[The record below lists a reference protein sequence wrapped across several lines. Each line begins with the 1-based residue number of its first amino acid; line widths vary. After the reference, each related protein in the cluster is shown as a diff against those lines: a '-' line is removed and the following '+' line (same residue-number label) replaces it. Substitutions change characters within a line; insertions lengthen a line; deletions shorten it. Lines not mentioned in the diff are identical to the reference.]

1 MANWQGFILTEKGL
15 NLQAKI
21 NAGLATLNFTKI
33 SIGSGS
39 SSSSLTDLVKREKDL
54 TIASCTVDGSTVKLV
69 STLTNTGITKP
80 FKERELGLFATDPD
94 DGEIMFAYMMD
105 PDPDTMP
112 AEGSTTAVSKRMTL
126 NLTFSNTGNVSAVLD
141 SGQLVTFADIKTA
154 TNDAEFDDNSDSKI
168 TSTSWVRGILNNWK
182 SFKISQVSDFAE
194 GIIQKLA
201 LTSTVTAINALQT
214 NSWFGQLLKMVL
226 TTSGV
231 KYNIAQ
237 NGYVCLGSFFGGLII
252 QWGSSVLNINGMTQ
266 SVQLPIAI
274 NLALAANVSMRSG
287 DFPGYVA
294 CPYWSECTQNTIN
307 ITPDYE
313 INQGYAGTGQAVV
326 TWILLAV

>member
-1 MANWQGFILTEKGL
+1 MANWQGFTLTEKGL

-39 SSSSLTDLVKREKDL
+39 SNSSLTDLVKREKDL
-54 TIASCTVDGSTVKLV
+54 TIASCTVDGSIVKLV

-80 FKERELGLFATDPD
+80 FKERELGLFATDPN
-94 DGEIMFAYMMD
+94 DGEIMFAYMTD
-105 PDPDTMP
+105 TDPDTMP
-112 AEGSTTAVSKRMTL
+112 AEGSTTVVSKRITL

-154 TNDAEFDDNSDSKI
+154 TNDAEFNDNSDSKI

-226 TTSGV
+226 TASGV

-237 NGYVCLGSFFGGLII
+237 NGYVCLGSFFGGLIM
-252 QWGSSVLNINGMTQ
+252 QWGLIPDRTGATYVCT
-266 SVQLPIAI
+266 LPITVSKGLLVLAGDPGVAAI
-274 NLALAANVSMRSG
+274 SYGASFKTNASV
-287 DFPGYVA
+287 
-294 CPYWSECTQNTIN
+294 
-307 ITPDYE
+307 E
-313 INQGYAGTGQAVV
+313 IFSSQP
-326 TWILLAV
+326 TWKQSTFYLAVGEK

>member
-1 MANWQGFILTEKGL
+1 MANWQGFTLTEKGL

-39 SSSSLTDLVKREKDL
+39 SNSSLTDLVKREKDL
-54 TIASCTVDGSTVKLV
+54 TIASCTVDGSIVKLV

-80 FKERELGLFATDPD
+80 FKERELGLFATDPN
-94 DGEIMFAYMMD
+94 DGEIMFAYMTD
-105 PDPDTMP
+105 TDPDTMP
-112 AEGSTTAVSKRMTL
+112 AEGSTTVVSKRMTL

-154 TNDAEFDDNSDSKI
+154 TNDAEFNDNSDSKI

-226 TTSGV
+226 TASGV

-237 NGYVCLGSFFGGLII
+237 NGYVCLGSFFGGLIM
-252 QWGSSVLNINGMTQ
+252 QWGLIPDRTGATYVCT
-266 SVQLPIAI
+266 LPITVSKGLLVLAGDLGVAAI
-274 NLALAANVSMRSG
+274 SYGASFKTNASV
-287 DFPGYVA
+287 
-294 CPYWSECTQNTIN
+294 
-307 ITPDYE
+307 E
-313 INQGYAGTGQAVV
+313 IFSSQP
-326 TWILLAV
+326 TWKQSTFYLAVGEK

>member
-1 MANWQGFILTEKGL
+1 MANWQGFTLTEKGL

-39 SSSSLTDLVKREKDL
+39 NSSSSLTDLVKREKDL
-54 TIASCTVDGSTVKLV
+54 TIASCTVDGSIVKLV

-94 DGEIMFAYMMD
+94 DGEIMFAYMTD
-105 PDPDTMP
+105 TDPDTMP
-112 AEGSTTAVSKRMTL
+112 AEGSTTVVSKRMTL

-154 TNDAEFDDNSDSKI
+154 PNDAEFNDNSDSKI
-168 TSTSWVRGILNNWK
+168 TSTSWVRGILNHWK
-182 SFKISQVSDFAE
+182 SFKVSQVSDFAE

-201 LTSTVTAINALQT
+201 LTSAITAISSLQT

-226 TTSGV
+226 TASGV
-231 KYNIAQ
+231 KYNIAS
-237 NGYVCLGSFFGGLII
+237 NGYVCFGSFFGGLII
-252 QWGSSVLNINGMTQ
+252 QWGLIPDRTGATYVCT
-266 SVQLPIAI
+266 LPITVSKGLLVLAGDSGVAAI
-274 NLALAANVSMRSG
+274 SYGASFKTNASV
-287 DFPGYVA
+287 
-294 CPYWSECTQNTIN
+294 
-307 ITPDYE
+307 E
-313 INQGYAGTGQAVV
+313 IFSSQP
-326 TWILLAV
+326 TWRQSTFYLAVGEK

>member
-39 SSSSLTDLVKREKDL
+39 SSSSSLTDLVKREKDL
-54 TIASCTVDGSTVKLV
+54 TIASCTVDGSIVKLV

-80 FKERELGLFATDPD
+80 FKERELGLFATDPN

-112 AEGSTTAVSKRMTL
+112 AEGSTTVVSKRMTL

-226 TTSGV
+226 NASGV

-237 NGYVCLGSFFGGLII
+237 NGYVCLGSFFGGLIM
-252 QWGSSVLNINGMTQ
+252 QWGLIPDRTGATYVCT
-266 SVQLPIAI
+266 LPITVSKGLLVLAGDPGVAAI
-274 NLALAANVSMRSG
+274 SYGASFKTNASV
-287 DFPGYVA
+287 
-294 CPYWSECTQNTIN
+294 
-307 ITPDYE
+307 E
-313 INQGYAGTGQAVV
+313 IFSSQP
-326 TWILLAV
+326 TWKQSTFYLAVGEK

>member
-1 MANWQGFILTEKGL
+1 MANWQGFTLTEKGL

-39 SSSSLTDLVKREKDL
+39 SNSSLTDLVKREKDL
-54 TIASCTVDGSTVKLV
+54 TIASCTVDGSIVKLV

-105 PDPDTMP
+105 TDPDTMP
-112 AEGSTTAVSKRMTL
+112 AEGSTTVVSKRMTL

-141 SGQLVTFADIKTA
+141 SGQLVTFADIRTA
-154 TNDAEFDDNSDSKI
+154 TNDAEFNDNSDSKI

-214 NSWFGQLLKMVL
+214 NSWFGQLLKWYSMR
-226 TTSGV
+226 
-231 KYNIAQ
+231 
-237 NGYVCLGSFFGGLII
+237 LGS
-252 QWGSSVLNINGMTQ
+252 
-266 SVQLPIAI
+266 
-274 NLALAANVSMRSG
+274 
-287 DFPGYVA
+287 
-294 CPYWSECTQNTIN
+294 NTILLK
-307 ITPDYE
+307 T
-313 INQGYAGTGQAVV
+313 GMYA
-326 TWILLAV
+326 

>member
-33 SIGSGS
+33 SIGSGSS

-80 FKERELGLFATDPD
+80 FKERELGLFATDPN

-112 AEGSTTAVSKRMTL
+112 AEGSTTVVSKRMTL

-252 QWGSSVLNINGMTQ
+252 QWGITEAPINKV
-266 SVQLPIAI
+266 VQVSLPIAFNNPNWVTCGI
-274 NLALAANVSMRSG
+274 GNNGITDFSDNIVTLCKGQSSVS
-287 DFPGYVA
+287 
-294 CPYWSECTQNTIN
+294 TICFHTVHESAPS
-307 ITPDYE
+307 ISF
-313 INQGYAGTGQAVV
+313 IVIGK
-326 TWILLAV
+326 

>member
-1 MANWQGFILTEKGL
+1 MANWQGFTLTEKGL
-15 NLQAKI
+15 KLQAKI

-39 SSSSLTDLVKREKDL
+39 SNSSLTDLVKREKDL
-54 TIASCTVDGSTVKLV
+54 TIASCTVDGSIVKLV

-105 PDPDTMP
+105 TDPDTMP
-112 AEGSTTAVSKRMTL
+112 AEGSTTVVSKRMTL

-154 TNDAEFDDNSDSKI
+154 TNDAEFNDNSDSKI
-168 TSTSWVRGILNNWK
+168 TSTSWVRGILNHWR
-182 SFKISQVSDFAE
+182 SFKVSQVSDFAE

-201 LTSTVTAINALQT
+201 LTSAITAISSLQT

-226 TTSGV
+226 TASGV

-252 QWGSSVLNINGMTQ
+252 QWGLIPDHTGHYIATLPVAVSEGILVLAGDTGEATICYGAQFKTTK
-266 SVQLPIAI
+266 SIAI
-274 NLALAANVSMRSG
+274 YSSQQTWAQSTQ
-287 DFPGYVA
+287 YVA
-294 CPYWSECTQNTIN
+294 IGK
-307 ITPDYE
+307 I
-313 INQGYAGTGQAVV
+313 
-326 TWILLAV
+326 

>member
-1 MANWQGFILTEKGL
+1 MANWQGFTLTEKGL
-15 NLQAKI
+15 KLQAKI

-39 SSSSLTDLVKREKDL
+39 SNSSLTDLVKREKDL
-54 TIASCTVDGSTVKLV
+54 TIASCTVDGSIVKLV

-105 PDPDTMP
+105 TDPDTMP
-112 AEGSTTAVSKRMTL
+112 AEGSTTVVSKRMTL

-154 TNDAEFDDNSDSKI
+154 TNDAEFNDNSDSKI
-168 TSTSWVRGILNNWK
+168 TSTSWVRGILNHWR
-182 SFKISQVSDFAE
+182 SFKVSQVSDFAE

-201 LTSTVTAINALQT
+201 LTSAITAISSLQT

-226 TTSGV
+226 TASGV
-231 KYNIAQ
+231 RYNLAE
-237 NGYVCLGSFFGGLII
+237 NGYISLGSFFGGLII
-252 QWGSSVLNINGMTQ
+252 QWGRIGRNEGYTDVQITLPLSVPGKKVTAAFLPEANAADKRTSKISGIGTEYQ
-266 SVQLPIAI
+266 VIAHLSDPLSV
-274 NLALAANVSMRSG
+274 NWM
-287 DFPGYVA
+287 
-294 CPYWSECTQNTIN
+294 
-307 ITPDYE
+307 
-313 INQGYAGTGQAVV
+313 VV
-326 TWILLAV
+326 CH

>member
-1 MANWQGFILTEKGL
+1 MANWQGFTLTEKGL
-15 NLQAKI
+15 KLQAKI

-39 SSSSLTDLVKREKDL
+39 SNSSPTDLVKREKDL
-54 TIASCTVDGSTVKLV
+54 TIASCTVDGSIVKLV

-105 PDPDTMP
+105 TDPDTMP
-112 AEGSTTAVSKRMTL
+112 AEGSTTVVSKRMTL

-154 TNDAEFDDNSDSKI
+154 TNDAEFNDNSDSKI
-168 TSTSWVRGILNNWK
+168 TSTSWVRGILNHWR
-182 SFKISQVSDFAE
+182 SFKVSQVSDFAE

-201 LTSTVTAINALQT
+201 LTSAITAVTAMQT

-226 TTSGV
+226 TASGV

-252 QWGSSVLNINGMTQ
+252 QWGLAADYTSATQ
-266 SVQLPIAI
+266 VCTLPITVSKGLLV
-274 NLALAANVSMRSG
+274 LAGDTGAA
-287 DFPGYVA
+287 
-294 CPYWSECTQNTIN
+294 TISYGAGFKTN
-307 ITPDYE
+307 ASVE
-313 INQGYAGTGQAVV
+313 IFSSQP
-326 TWILLAV
+326 TWRQSTFYLAVGEK

>member
-80 FKERELGLFATDPD
+80 FKERELGLFATDPN

-112 AEGSTTAVSKRMTL
+112 AEGSPTVVSKRMTL

-237 NGYVCLGSFFGGLII
+237 NGYVCFGSFFGGLII
-252 QWGSSVLNINGMTQ
+252 QWGLAADYTSATYVCT
-266 SVQLPIAI
+266 LPITV
-274 NLALAANVSMRSG
+274 NKGLLVLAGDTGAA
-287 DFPGYVA
+287 
-294 CPYWSECTQNTIN
+294 TISYGAGFKTN
-307 ITPDYE
+307 ASVE
-313 INQGYAGTGQAVV
+313 IFSSQP
-326 TWILLAV
+326 TWKQSTFYLAVGEK

>member
-1 MANWQGFILTEKGL
+1 MANWQGFTLTEKGL

-39 SSSSLTDLVKREKDL
+39 NSNSSLTDLVKREKDL

-94 DGEIMFAYMMD
+94 DGEIMFAYMTD
-105 PDPDTMP
+105 TDPDTMP
-112 AEGSTTAVSKRMTL
+112 AEGSTTVVSKRMTL

-154 TNDAEFDDNSDSKI
+154 TNDAEFNDNSDSKI
-168 TSTSWVRGILNNWK
+168 TSTSWVRGILNHWK
-182 SFKISQVSDFAE
+182 SFKVSQVSDFAE

-201 LTSTVTAINALQT
+201 LTSAITAVTAMQT

-226 TTSGV
+226 NASGV

-252 QWGSSVLNINGMTQ
+252 QWGLIPDRTGATYVCT
-266 SVQLPIAI
+266 LPITVSKGLFVFAGDPGVAAI
-274 NLALAANVSMRSG
+274 SYGANFKTNASV
-287 DFPGYVA
+287 
-294 CPYWSECTQNTIN
+294 
-307 ITPDYE
+307 E
-313 INQGYAGTGQAVV
+313 IFSSQP
-326 TWILLAV
+326 TWRQSTFYLAVGEK